1 MCNLGIEFPNCT
13 KMNFINRSLKGKALS
28 LLTKFPFLAITGPRQ
43 SGKTTFAKRLKPDYD
58 YVNLELPE
66 NREFAK
72 SDPLAFLKNYQK
84 GVILDEI
91 QWVPELF
98 SYLQVISDE
107 RNKPGE
113 YILTGSQNFLL
124 SSQITQSLAGR
135 VAMLNL
141 LPFSLKEL
149 ETDQRIERW
158 EDLAVGGGYPR
169 KYQFDIAPADFY
181 PNYIQTYLERDVRQI
196 LNIKDLA
203 AFQKF
208 IQLLAGRAGQLF
220 NQSSFSNELGL
231 DNKTINSWLGV
242 LEASFVTFRL
252 PSYYQNFNKRIL
264 KTPKVYFYDTG
275 VLCNL
280 LGIKKAT
287 DLNLHFARGA
297 VFENLVILE
306 SIKNELNQGS
316 TPSVYFW
323 RDSHQNEVD
332 LLQEKNGKLIAIEIK
347 ASETFHHD
355 FLKGLKNFQKVA
367 PHAEPKLIYAGQM
380 LHQRDNI
387 QISNLWN
394 L

>member
-1 MCNLGIEFPNCT
+1 
-13 KMNFINRSLKGKALS
+13 MNILNRHLKDKATILLS
-28 LLTKFPFLAITGPRQ
+28 KFPFLVITGPRQ
-43 SGKTTFAKRLKPDYD
+43 SGKTTFAKQLKPDFD

-66 NREFAK
+66 YRNFAK
-72 SDPLAFLKNYQK
+72 SDPLAFLKSYQK

-107 RNKPGE
+107 RNIAGE

-141 LPFSLKEL
+141 LPFSLKEI
-149 ETDQRIERW
+149 EADQKIERW
-158 EDLAVGGGYPR
+158 EDLALAGGYPR
-169 KYQFDIAPADFY
+169 KYQFDIDPADFY

-231 DNKTINSWLGV
+231 DNKTINAWLGV
-242 LEASFVTFRL
+242 LEASFVAFRL
-252 PSYYQNFNKRIL
+252 PSYYHNFNKRIL

-275 VLCNL
+275 VLCSL

-287 DLNLHFARGA
+287 DLNIHFARGA

-306 SIKNELNQGS
+306 TIKNELNRGE
-316 TPSVYFW
+316 TPSIFFW
-323 RDSHQNEVD
+323 RDTNQNEVD
-332 LLQEKNGKLIAIEIK
+332 LLQEKDGKLIAIEIK
-347 ASETFHHD
+347 ASETFHHN

-367 PHAEPKLIYAGQM
+367 PHAESKLIYAGQM

>member
-1 MCNLGIEFPNCT
+1 
-13 KMNFINRSLKGKALS
+13 MNFIDRQLKEKALT
-28 LLTKFPFLAITGPRQ
+28 LLSQFPFLAITGPRQ
-43 SGKTTFAKRLKPDYD
+43 SGKTTFAKQLKPDYD

-66 NREFAK
+66 YRNFAK
-72 SDPLAFLKNYQK
+72 TDPMAFLKSYQN

-149 ETDQRIERW
+149 QPEMAFKNW

-169 KYQFDIAPADFY
+169 KYQFDIDPTDFY

-196 LNIKDLA
+196 LNIKDLLV
-203 AFQKF
+203 FQKF

-220 NQSSFSNELGL
+220 NQSGISNELGL
-231 DNKTINSWLGV
+231 DNKTVNSWLGV
-242 LEASFVTFRL
+242 LEASYIAFRL

-264 KTPKVYFYDTG
+264 KSPKVYFYDTG
-275 VLCNL
+275 VLCNI

-297 VFENLVILE
+297 VYENLVILE
-306 SIKNELNQGS
+306 TIKNELNQGKQ
-316 TPSVYFW
+316 PSCYFW
-323 RDSHQNEVD
+323 RDTNQNEVD
-332 LLQEKNGKLIAIEIK
+332 LLQEKDGKLIAIEIK

-355 FLKGLKNFQKVA
+355 FLKGLKNFQKIA
-367 PHAEPKLIYAGQM
+367 PHAEAKLIYAGQM
-380 LHQRDNI
+380 KHHRDTI
-387 QISNLWN
+387 QITNLWDM
-394 L
+394 

>member
-1 MCNLGIEFPNCT
+1 
-13 KMNFINRSLKGKALS
+13 MNYISRLLKDKATALLS
-28 LLTKFPFLAITGPRQ
+28 KFPFLAITGPRQ
-43 SGKTTFAKRLKPDYD
+43 SGKTTFAKLLKPNYD

-66 NREFAK
+66 YREFAK
-72 SDPLAFLKNYQK
+72 SDPLAFLKSFQK

-91 QWVPELF
+91 QRVPELF

-107 RNKPGE
+107 KNRPGE

-124 SSQITQSLAGR
+124 STQITQSLAGR
-135 VAMLNL
+135 VALLNL

-149 ETDQRIERW
+149 ETNQRVSKW

-169 KYQFDIAPADFY
+169 KYQFDIDPADFY

-208 IQLLAGRAGQLF
+208 IQLLAGRTGQLF

-242 LEASFVTFRL
+242 LEVSFVAFRL
-252 PSYYQNFNKRIL
+252 PAFYQNFNKRIL
-264 KTPKVYFYDTG
+264 KTPKVYFYDSG

-280 LGIKKAT
+280 LGIRKSS
-287 DLNLHFARGA
+287 DLNLHFARGQ
-297 VFENLVILE
+297 VFENLIITE
-306 SIKNELNQGS
+306 IIKNELNHGRH
-316 TPSVYFW
+316 PSCYFW
-323 RDSHQNEVD
+323 RDTNQNEVD
-332 LLQEKNGKLIAIEIK
+332 LLQEKDGKLMAIEIK

-367 PHAEPKLIYAGQM
+367 PHAESKLIYAGQM
-380 LHQRDNI
+380 LHHRDNI
-387 QISNLWN
+387 RISNLWN